1 MSSPRVNVAKVAMG
15 NRREALDELATSES
29 RYLKKLRAIVNAY
42 MTPLREGR
50 LLTAGEMST
59 IFRGMSDMRDVH
71 SKLNGVIQTASEDDN
86 VTKGVAIAANEF
98 VLAKPAILE
107 LYVPFAR
114 AHATALRTLRNAMAR
129 PDVSRAITNIA
140 STDERV
146 RGSSLED
153 LLCLPLD
160 RIGEYKNILSELLS
174 LSQPADRGY
183 AALQDT
189 VDLLSAILKE
199 AGINGYT
206 PFSAGNG
213 VSANVSSDPFSATM
227 SNAALVRASS
237 PNRAVSTSTS
247 AVLAAS
253 RPAQGS
259 PLPTLGDL
267 QRAESAAIS
276 QASSLLPGLAGTSSL
291 SLGVSPEAV
300 VAAQAEAEDAARRL
314 EALDREV
321 SLKESELSLTQKE
334 VARAEGKDKDDNMH
348 PGAMEDALKK
358 LQDEERELLQRIM
371 TSPET
376 RGLFEAFLTRKRELD
391 EEEAR
396 LTQALAEH
404 EDTLAQ
410 VRSRLANPPASVLP
424 QDPAKAS
431 LYLAWKRALAEREEL
446 LRQARRRKHELLRD
460 LKARHETQVVLLEME
475 RRAAVD
481 GLREQVTAEKA
492 KVEAYKKDLSALD
505 ESIEQARSAMKKFRQ
520 EFEQLRVALLI
531 DRMAKSSQVANLAD
545 RRRRLAR
552 EAEQFQEAVEAA
564 KARVASEE
572 AAKWESRL
580 AAEKEAGERKVE
592 EEKKLI
598 EAKIER
604 VRAALAE
611 RYEAGFKPLLKE
623 AEARHLEEL
632 QRIVDLQ
639 KDLEN
644 KEKELRQAHEA
655 ARAVSAA
662 VANITSNSEE
672 NENKNTDG
680 DVPDWKLREFEDLK
694 NAVATMWEQLDVPPE
709 DVTAF
714 LSECDL
720 LAPYHPRVLAMYQD
734 MYKRLTN
741 AAAAAQAVA
750 LAQQEAT
757 NATMVHSPSTIPAP
771 SSVSYRPQ
779 QATQYI
785 TESSSP
791 IRTNTYP
798 QSPNSNDVD
807 SIAATQAQIAQAQA
821 VLAQQQMALASQANA
836 AASAAARA
844 RAAATAFPAGVA
856 SSSNNTSNAAPQ
868 VVESATPAASGNGS
882 RARSGSRG
890 SPSASGGF
898 RSTLFSPK
906 KSDDA
911 DLAYLQR
918 QAARMA
924 LPPSLGGPGSRGRKM

>member
-1 MSSPRVNVAKVAMG
+1 M
-15 NRREALDELATSES
+15 
-29 RYLKKLRAIVNAY
+29 
-42 MTPLREGR
+42 
-50 LLTAGEMST
+50 
-59 IFRGMSDMRDVH
+59 
-71 SKLNGVIQTASEDDN
+71 
-86 VTKGVAIAANEF
+86 
-98 VLAKPAILE
+98 
-107 LYVPFAR
+107 
-114 AHATALRTLRNAMAR
+114 
-129 PDVSRAITNIA
+129 
-140 STDERV
+140 
-146 RGSSLED
+146 
-153 LLCLPLD
+153 
-160 RIGEYKNILSELLS
+160 
-174 LSQPADRGY
+174 
-183 AALQDT
+183 
-189 VDLLSAILKE
+189 
-199 AGINGYT
+199 
-206 PFSAGNG
+206 
-213 VSANVSSDPFSATM
+213 
-227 SNAALVRASS
+227 
-237 PNRAVSTSTS
+237 
-247 AVLAAS
+247 
-253 RPAQGS
+253 
-259 PLPTLGDL
+259 
-267 QRAESAAIS
+267 
-276 QASSLLPGLAGTSSL
+276 
-291 SLGVSPEAV
+291 
-300 VAAQAEAEDAARRL
+300 
-314 EALDREV
+314 
-321 SLKESELSLTQKE
+321 
-334 VARAEGKDKDDNMH
+334 
-348 PGAMEDALKK
+348 
-358 LQDEERELLQRIM
+358 
-371 TSPET
+371 
-376 RGLFEAFLTRKRELD
+376 
-391 EEEAR
+391 
-396 LTQALAEH
+396 
-404 EDTLAQ
+404 
-410 VRSRLANPPASVLP
+410 
-424 QDPAKAS
+424 
-431 LYLAWKRALAEREEL
+431 
-446 LRQARRRKHELLRD
+446 
-460 LKARHETQVVLLEME
+460 
-475 RRAAVD
+475 D
-481 GLREQVTAEKA
+481 GLREQVSAEKA

-564 KARVASEE
+564 KARVAGEE

-639 KDLEN
+639 KELEG

-662 VANITSNSEE
+662 VANITSASQEA
-672 NENKNTDG
+672 ENKSGDA

-750 LAQQEAT
+750 LAQQEASV
-757 NATMVHSPSTIPAP
+757 ATMVHSPSTIPAP
-771 SSVSYRPQ
+771 SAVSFRNQ
-779 QATQYI
+779 QTYEV
-785 TESSSP
+785 TSP
-791 IRTNTYP
+791 VRAAP
-798 QSPNSNDVD
+798 QSPGAAEADA
-807 SIAATQAQIAQAQA
+807 IAATQAQIAQAQA

-856 SSSNNTSNAAPQ
+856 SSTATPSASQAAPEA
-868 VVESATPAASGNGS
+868 VPAAAGGV
-882 RARSGSRG
+882 RARSGGRG
-890 SPSASGGF
+890 SPSAAGGF

-918 QAARMA
+918 QAAKLS
-924 LPPSLGGPGSRGRKM
+924 LPPSLGGPGSRGRKI